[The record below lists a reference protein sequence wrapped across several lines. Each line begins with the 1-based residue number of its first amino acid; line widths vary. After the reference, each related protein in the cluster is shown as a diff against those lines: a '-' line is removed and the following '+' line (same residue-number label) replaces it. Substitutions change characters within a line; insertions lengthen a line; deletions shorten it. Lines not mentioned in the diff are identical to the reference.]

1 MDTRE
6 MKEIEAAV
14 EGILFASGEPV
25 GIDRV
30 CVALDLDKPTAELVL
45 QRLQDYYS
53 YERRGIRL
61 LKMDD
66 SYQLCSAPEYGDQI
80 RRAFEIRKP
89 AKLSQPALEVL
100 TIIAYYQPT
109 TRAYV
114 DQIRGVDSSYTV
126 GLLLD
131 RHLIEECGRLQ
142 VPGRPRLYRTTQA
155 FLRAFHLDS
164 LEDLPQLPG
173 MEADGQMRLQMMG
186 GEFCGNASRAYGYL
200 LAKQQGLTGRHT
212 MHLSVSGCDHPVAVT
227 VDMDAGTA
235 SAEMPLPKLVEQV
248 EVAGTAGTLVHL
260 GGIAHLVVQGV
271 APSRDFFAAAEPIFA
286 EDPMLEAYGVC
297 FIEGERMTPLVKVPE
312 AGTLVFEGSCGS
324 GTLASAI
331 ALSEGHE
338 GTFSTALTQPAGTVY
353 ASVTRQA
360 GVVTAASI
368 GGSVALEAPITV
380 AI

>member
-1 MDTRE
+1 MRE
-6 MKEIEAAV
+6 LRVVRADPAGNITLFVLTPVEKAECAAVAAKLLAIEALKA
-14 EGILFASGEPV
+14 EQV
-25 GIDRV
+25 GFIF
-30 CVALDLDKPTAELVL
+30 PNGHME
-45 QRLQDYYS
+45 
-53 YERRGIRL
+53 
-61 LKMDD
+61 
-66 SYQLCSAPEYGDQI
+66 
-80 RRAFEIRKP
+80 
-89 AKLSQPALEVL
+89 
-100 TIIAYYQPT
+100 
-109 TRAYV
+109 
-114 DQIRGVDSSYTV
+114 
-126 GLLLD
+126 
-131 RHLIEECGRLQ
+131 
-142 VPGRPRLYRTTQA
+142 
-155 FLRAFHLDS
+155 
-164 LEDLPQLPG
+164 
-173 MEADGQMRLQMMG
+173 MEA

-235 SAEMPLPKLVEQV
+235 SAEMPLPKLVEQ
-248 EVAGTAGTLVHL
+248 VHL

-331 ALSEGHE
+331 ALSRGCD
-338 GTFSTALTQPAGTVY
+338 GDFSVALRQPAGTVY

-360 GVVTAASI
+360 GAVTAASI

>member
-1 MDTRE
+1 MRE
-6 MKEIEAAV
+6 LRVVRADPAGNITLFVLTPVEKAECAAVAAKLLAIEALKA
-14 EGILFASGEPV
+14 EQV
-25 GIDRV
+25 GFIF
-30 CVALDLDKPTAELVL
+30 PNGHME
-45 QRLQDYYS
+45 
-53 YERRGIRL
+53 
-61 LKMDD
+61 
-66 SYQLCSAPEYGDQI
+66 
-80 RRAFEIRKP
+80 
-89 AKLSQPALEVL
+89 
-100 TIIAYYQPT
+100 
-109 TRAYV
+109 
-114 DQIRGVDSSYTV
+114 
-126 GLLLD
+126 
-131 RHLIEECGRLQ
+131 
-142 VPGRPRLYRTTQA
+142 
-155 FLRAFHLDS
+155 
-164 LEDLPQLPG
+164 
-173 MEADGQMRLQMMG
+173 MEA

-200 LAKQQGLTGRHT
+200 L
-212 MHLSVSGCDHPVAVT
+212 VAVT

-271 APSRDFFAAAEPIFA
+271 APSQDFFAAAEPIFA

-331 ALSEGHE
+331 ALSRGCD
-338 GTFSTALTQPAGTVY
+338 GDFSVALRQPAGTVY

>member
-1 MDTRE
+1 MRE
-6 MKEIEAAV
+6 LRVVRADPAGNITLFVLTPVEKAECAAVAAKLLAIEALKA
-14 EGILFASGEPV
+14 EQV
-25 GIDRV
+25 GFIF
-30 CVALDLDKPTAELVL
+30 PNGHME
-45 QRLQDYYS
+45 
-53 YERRGIRL
+53 
-61 LKMDD
+61 
-66 SYQLCSAPEYGDQI
+66 
-80 RRAFEIRKP
+80 
-89 AKLSQPALEVL
+89 
-100 TIIAYYQPT
+100 
-109 TRAYV
+109 
-114 DQIRGVDSSYTV
+114 
-126 GLLLD
+126 
-131 RHLIEECGRLQ
+131 
-142 VPGRPRLYRTTQA
+142 
-155 FLRAFHLDS
+155 
-164 LEDLPQLPG
+164 
-173 MEADGQMRLQMMG
+173 MEA

-235 SAEMPLPKLVEQV
+235 SAEMPLPKLVEH
-248 EVAGTAGTLVHL
+248 VHL

-331 ALSEGHE
+331 ALSRGCD
-338 GTFSTALTQPAGTVY
+338 GDFSVALRQPAGTVY

-360 GVVTAASI
+360 GAVTAASI

>member
-1 MDTRE
+1 MRRLRIVRADPAGNITLFVLTPVE
-6 MKEIEAAV
+6 KAACAAV
-14 EGILFASGEPV
+14 AADLMKIGELKAEQV
-25 GIDRV
+25 GFV
-30 CVALDLDKPTAELVL
+30 FPNGHME
-45 QRLQDYYS
+45 
-53 YERRGIRL
+53 
-61 LKMDD
+61 
-66 SYQLCSAPEYGDQI
+66 
-80 RRAFEIRKP
+80 
-89 AKLSQPALEVL
+89 
-100 TIIAYYQPT
+100 
-109 TRAYV
+109 
-114 DQIRGVDSSYTV
+114 
-126 GLLLD
+126 
-131 RHLIEECGRLQ
+131 
-142 VPGRPRLYRTTQA
+142 
-155 FLRAFHLDS
+155 
-164 LEDLPQLPG
+164 
-173 MEADGQMRLQMMG
+173 MEA

-212 MHLSVSGCDHPVAVT
+212 MRLSVSGCDHPVAVT

-248 EVAGTAGTLVHL
+248 EVVGTAGTFVHL

-338 GTFSTALTQPAGTVY
+338 GRFSAALTQPAGTVC

-360 GVVTAASI
+360 GAVVAASI
-368 GGSVALEAPITV
+368 GGAVTLGEPFEVTI
-380 AI
+380 